1 MKNTEWLK
9 NEFNKLPFIHFGFS
23 VLKQREEFVVKK
35 DDVVEIINQLE
46 DPLFLDKMENEKLE
60 ILFNQLNNIINDLSS
75 VRLEYEVNI
84 EYGET
89 GKEEKQIDH
98 LSELIEIEEKLRN
111 IERNLY
117 FDTYES
123 RFLNE

>member
-1 MKNTEWLK
+1 M
-9 NEFNKLPFIHFGFS
+9 I
-23 VLKQREEFVVKK
+23 
-35 DDVVEIINQLE
+35 
-46 DPLFLDKMENEKLE
+46 MENEKLE
-60 ILFNQLNNIINDLSS
+60 LLFDDLNDLMNDLSS
-75 VRLEYEVNI
+75 VRLEYDLNI

-89 GKEEKQIDH
+89 EKEEKQRHH
-98 LSELIEIEEKLRN
+98 LSELIEIEQKIRN

>member
-1 MKNTEWLK
+1 MVNNL
-9 NEFNKLPFIHFGFS
+9 
-23 VLKQREEFVVKK
+23 VLHLFPL
-35 DDVVEIINQLE
+35 QLLYLIKRKE
-46 DPLFLDKMENEKLE
+46 HIKMGNEKIE
-60 ILFNQLNNIINDLSS
+60 CLFDELNNVINDLSS
-75 VRLEYEVNI
+75 VRLEYETTI

-89 GKEEKQIDH
+89 VKEEQQMDH
-98 LSELIEIEEKLRN
+98 LSELIEIEQKLRN

>member
-1 MKNTEWLK
+1 M
-9 NEFNKLPFIHFGFS
+9 IM
-23 VLKQREEFVVKK
+23 
-35 DDVVEIINQLE
+35 D
-46 DPLFLDKMENEKLE
+46 NEKLE
-60 ILFNQLNNIINDLSS
+60 CLFEDLKNVINDLSS
-75 VRLEYEVNI
+75 IRLEYNLNI

-89 GKEEKQIDH
+89 GKEEKQMDH

>member
-1 MKNTEWLK
+1 
-9 NEFNKLPFIHFGFS
+9 
-23 VLKQREEFVVKK
+23 
-35 DDVVEIINQLE
+35 
-46 DPLFLDKMENEKLE
+46 MENKKLE
-60 ILFNQLNNIINDLSS
+60 CLFDDLNDLMNDLSS
-75 VRLEYEVNI
+75 IRLEYETSI

-89 GKEEKQIDH
+89 EKEDKQMDY
-98 LSELIEIEEKLRN
+98 LSELIEIEQKLRN

>member
-1 MKNTEWLK
+1 M
-9 NEFNKLPFIHFGFS
+9 I
-23 VLKQREEFVVKK
+23 
-35 DDVVEIINQLE
+35 
-46 DPLFLDKMENEKLE
+46 MENEIIECL
-60 ILFNQLNNIINDLSS
+60 LNELGNLINDISS
-75 VRLEYEVNI
+75 IRLEYETNI

-89 GKEEKQIDH
+89 GKEDLQMDH
-98 LSELIEIEEKLRN
+98 LSELIEIEEKIRN

>member
-1 MKNTEWLK
+1 M
-9 NEFNKLPFIHFGFS
+9 
-23 VLKQREEFVVKK
+23 
-35 DDVVEIINQLE
+35 D
-46 DPLFLDKMENEKLE
+46 NEKLE
-60 ILFNQLNNIINDLSS
+60 CLFDELNNVINDLSS

-89 GKEEKQIDH
+89 GKEEKQMDH

-111 IERNLY
+111 IEHNLY

-123 RFLNE
+123 RFING